1 MVWRFSDHCGPRT
14 LVRMPTYSEHLR
26 SRSDAELVTLLE
38 RRPDLANP
46 SPSTLVALAARA
58 TSRFSLERALAAVD
72 ASVLQVLEAVVA
84 LHDVRPVVT
93 ADDVAAAIGAP
104 MPDAVAH
111 GLEIA
116 LLWGDQTAVHPTPGL
131 GELLGPYPAGLGPL
145 ALTTGAEGILGTTF
159 DAALAAAPLDAAA
172 LTRKVATL
180 LADAP
185 PGAHEVLD
193 ALSWGLPVA
202 RIPAATSVG
211 QRAAVDWLVTHGLL
225 RAADSARVILPR
237 QLGLALRAGR
247 THREPAAGQPRPV
260 GTQLPQET
268 VEDESARAAQDA
280 VRLVAGLIREWE
292 RVPPPVLR
300 SGGLGVRELRR
311 LASQLDIE
319 DIQAAFVVELAGA
332 AGLIIDDGEDQP
344 TFSPTLE
351 VDDWLDAEL
360 PDRWATLATAWLTMT
375 RTPWVVGGRD
385 ERGELRAALDPELS
399 RPWAP
404 RLRRAVLAVL
414 DGREPGTVLDADD
427 VAAVLRWRTPRSVPP
442 LTAVE
447 ATLREA
453 GMLGVL
459 GANALSAAGRAL
471 LRPWPEGG
479 TAPAAPQA
487 PTARAGAGAASSAES
502 PDAAERFAAGKAAA
516 AEAIAAVLPVAVSE
530 LMLQGDLTGIVPGR
544 PTRELA
550 ALLERMAKV
559 ESRGAGVTVRF
570 TIESVRS
577 ALDGGQTADELL
589 EELASHALGEVPQP
603 LDYLVRDAARRH
615 GRLRVGSALGYIR
628 AEDPTLLAGLVDDP
642 TLADLGLV
650 RLAPT
655 VLAAHA
661 TPTALLAA
669 LRERGLAPAGE
680 GPDGQVV
687 HARPIVRRVRAGA
700 RRRRGAGGVITTAP
714 VTPSPAVNG
723 ARPTAPTSPTD
734 AREWREHLAALVP
747 ALRRAE
753 AEARSDRAAHVRDS
767 GSGPGAP
774 DAGTVDPVAALAT
787 LRQAAADG
795 HEVWLEIVG
804 PQGTP
809 GRRRVRPLRVDAGRV
824 RAVDTERDA
833 ELTVAVHRIAGVTL
847 IDPGEPTT

>member
-1 MVWRFSDHCGPRT
+1 
-14 LVRMPTYSEHLR
+14 MPTYSEHLR

-72 ASVLQVLEAVVA
+72 ASSLQVLEAVVA
-84 LHDVRPVVT
+84 LQDVRPAVT
-93 ADDVAAAIGAP
+93 SQDVATAIGAP
-104 MPDAVAH
+104 MPEAIAY

-116 LLWGDQTAVHPTPGL
+116 LLWGDPTNLHPAPGL
-131 GELLGPYPAGLGPL
+131 GELVGPYPAGLGPV
-145 ALTTGAEGILGTTF
+145 AQTTGAESVLGQTF
-159 DAALAAAPLDAAA
+159 DAALAAAPIDPAALAAA
-172 LTRKVATL
+172 VAHL

-193 ALSWGLPVA
+193 ALSWGPPVA
-202 RIPAATSVG
+202 RIPAASSVG

-237 QLGLALRAGR
+237 QLGLALRGGR
-247 THREPAAGQPRPV
+247 THREPAAGEPRPV
-260 GTQLPQET
+260 GTTLPQET

-311 LASQLDIE
+311 LASQLEID

-344 TFSPTLE
+344 TFSPTLD
-351 VDDWLDAEL
+351 VDEWLDAEL

-414 DGREPGTVLDADD
+414 DAREPGTVLDADD

-442 LTAVE
+442 LTAVA

-453 GMLGVL
+453 GVLGVL

-471 LRPWPEGG
+471 LRPWPENG
-479 TAPAAPQA
+479 TIPAAPHA
-487 PTARAGAGAASSAES
+487 AGTGMES
-502 PDAAERFAAGKAAA
+502 PVSAERFAAGKAAA

-550 ALLERMAKV
+550 GLLERMAKV

-589 EELASHALGEVPQP
+589 EELSSHALGEVPQP
-603 LDYLVRDAARRH
+603 LEYLVRDAARRH

-642 TLADLGLV
+642 SLADLGLV

-669 LRERGLAPAGE
+669 LRDRGLAPAGE

-687 HARPIVRRVRAGA
+687 HARPMVRRVRAGA
-700 RRRRGAGGVITTAP
+700 RRRRGAGGVISSAP
-714 VTPSPAVNG
+714 PTPSAVNG
-723 ARPTAPTSPTD
+723 ARPAAPSSPAD

-747 ALRRAE
+747 VLRRAE
-753 AEARSDRAAHVRDS
+753 AEARSDRAAHAHDS
-767 GSGPGAP
+767 GSGGDRGA
-774 DAGTVDPVAALAT
+774 AGTVDPVAALAT

-795 HEVWLEIVG
+795 REVWLEIVG

>member
-1 MVWRFSDHCGPRT
+1 
-14 LVRMPTYSEHLR
+14 RMPTYSEHLR

-84 LHDVRPVVT
+84 LHDVRPAVT
-93 ADDVAAAIGAP
+93 ADDVGTAIGAP
-104 MPDAVAH
+104 MPDAVAY

-116 LLWGDQTAVHPTPGL
+116 LLWGDQTSIHPAPGL

-145 ALTTGAEGILGTTF
+145 ALTTGAEAVLGTTF
-159 DAALAAAPLDAAA
+159 DDALAAAPLDAAA
-172 LTRKVATL
+172 LTSTVAAL

-193 ALSWGLPVA
+193 ALTWNLPVA

-260 GTQLPQET
+260 GTTLPQET

-311 LASQLDIE
+311 LAAQLEIE

-414 DGREPGTVLDADD
+414 DARKPGTVLDADD

-453 GMLGVL
+453 GVLGVL
-459 GANALSAAGRAL
+459 GAGALSAAGRAL

-479 TAPAAPQA
+479 TAPAAPK
-487 PTARAGAGAASSAES
+487 TSGSSTGVES

-589 EELASHALGEVPQP
+589 EELASHSLGEVPQP

-628 AEDPTLLAGLVDDP
+628 AEDPALLAGLVDDP

-661 TPTALLAA
+661 TPTALLSA
-669 LRERGLAPAGE
+669 LRDRGLAPAGE

-687 HARPIVRRVRAGA
+687 HARPMVRRVRVGA
-700 RRRRGAGGVITTAP
+700 RRRRGAGGVITTVP

-723 ARPTAPTSPTD
+723 ARPAAPTSPAD

-753 AEARSDRAAHVRDS
+753 AEARSDRAAHALDS
-767 GSGPGAP
+767 GTGPGRT